1 MDQLSNLARGVRP
14 STTPDTTP
22 SPAKLGK
29 KRSSRFEV
37 SPPSVKIVL
46 SLREDFLAELDELSN
61 RIPGLLDERFR
72 LVPLSRTAAA
82 RALQEPAKVED
93 RQLASGTFE
102 FDPKTIEQIL
112 NFLEQR
118 ASLSTKRSSSIVE
131 PFQLQLICQRLEKIS
146 AEKQRKDDRVVLSL
160 DDIGGRSDLER
171 ILREFYEERI
181 GELPWRQRARARK
194 LCGEFLISPQGRRLR
209 IEEAEIS
216 RLAKVPDD
224 VLRKL
229 VEKRLLRADRTDTGT
244 YYELSHDTLVGPVFD
259 QRRYWRVA
267 SLIWSIAVIASLAY
281 GFILIFFITLYGV
294 LNALGYSS
302 LAKELDDASG
312 YVLPSVGN
320 QLAGYIVVFAIFGFL
335 LLIIPLVVRSI
346 FYRAK
351 LDWTRMRHS

>member
-1 MDQLSNLARGVRP
+1 M
-14 STTPDTTP
+14 
-22 SPAKLGK
+22 
-29 KRSSRFEV
+29 
-37 SPPSVKIVL
+37 
-46 SLREDFLAELDELSN
+46 
-61 RIPGLLDERFR
+61 
-72 LVPLSRTAAA
+72 
-82 RALQEPAKVED
+82 
-93 RQLASGTFE
+93 
-102 FDPKTIEQIL
+102 
-112 NFLEQR
+112 
-118 ASLSTKRSSSIVE
+118 
-131 PFQLQLICQRLEKIS
+131 
-146 AEKQRKDDRVVLSL
+146 
-160 DDIGGRSDLER
+160 
-171 ILREFYEERI
+171 
-181 GELPWRQRARARK
+181 
-194 LCGEFLISPQGRRLR
+194 CGEFLISPQGRRLR

-320 QLAGYIVVFAIFGFL
+320 QLAGYIVVFAILGFL
-335 LLIIPLVVRSI
+335 LLTIPLVVRSI